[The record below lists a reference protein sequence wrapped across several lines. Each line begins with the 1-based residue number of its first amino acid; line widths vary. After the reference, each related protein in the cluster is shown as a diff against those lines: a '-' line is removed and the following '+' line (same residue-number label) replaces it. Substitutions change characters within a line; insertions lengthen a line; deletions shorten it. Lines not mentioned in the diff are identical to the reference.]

1 MNNTQ
6 IELDL
11 ASSKSSQETIF
22 LREMASRCEE
32 ANKNLYGDAF
42 RLSELYWMLCKARR
56 KQGKTADIKN
66 AWLGL
71 RIKPTINKKEWLG
84 AFSILWQKSK
94 TYPSP
99 KGGFSVSSTD
109 LRKGLKAKYNLKVF
123 LGYEKWESESAIE
136 LEEEFEKVRNALD
149 ALSKAKRALAI
160 AEKKVLIVQNIDFD
174 ELKKNIK

>member
-1 MNNTQ
+1 LSNNQ
-6 IELDL
+6 VEFEL
-11 ASSKSSQETIF
+11 ASSKSSSTTTFLSDLQEKC
-22 LREMASRCEE
+22 EDAS
-32 ANKNLYGDAF
+32 KNLYGDAF
-42 RLSELYWMLCKARR
+42 KLAELYWMLCKVKR
-56 KQGKTADIKN
+56 KQGKTADIKKS
-66 AWLGL
+66 WLGL
-71 RIKPTINKKEWLG
+71 RIKPTLNKKEWQG

-123 LGYEKWESESAIE
+123 LGYERWESELAIE

-174 ELKKNIK
+174 KLEKNIK